1 MPGKIEMDWLLQ
13 AGRLKFQPCR
23 LKFSTSFP
31 LEVKQTRLKIS
42 TLQVEIF
49 NLHLLSWG
57 SHTFN
62 IEFFGDMMVDS
73 RADDFPQTLP

>member
-1 MPGKIEMDWLLQ
+1 MLPAPCLE
-13 AGRLKFQPCR
+13 RLSWTAAAR

-31 LEVKQTRLKIS
+31 LKVKQTRLKIS

-62 IEFFGDMMVDS
+62 IEIFGDMMVDS
-73 RADDFPQTLP
+73 RADDFPQAMPLT